1 MFSPIQQARY
11 IRCIDVSIS
20 KFQKTCLCKFSACV
34 MFLDVSCTI
43 LWRCK
48 LKSPQNGNLKKSI
61 IHLSRNIIH
70 MTYTTFIFVK
80 VFWIRTNTVNVRGK
94 NSFNMN
100 EPSGLINIGVNYCAL
115 KWIAWKERVRL
126 EVNKGILC
134 VTFSLFT
141 IQGLLI
147 VLPYCL
153 ARAKTS
159 EEL

>member
-1 MFSPIQQARY
+1 MFSPIQPARY

-70 MTYTTFIFVK
+70 MTYMTFIFHSK
-80 VFWIRTNTVNVRGK
+80 CEGQKQFLYEWTIW
-94 NSFNMN
+94 FNKYKGQLLCIEMN
-100 EPSGLINIGVNYCAL
+100 RL
-115 KWIAWKERVRL
+115 KREMWSEMWS
-126 EVNKGILC
+126 EVHKGTLC
-134 VTFSLFT
+134 VTFSLFNT
-141 IQGLLI
+141 QGLWI
-147 VLPYCL
+147 VFPHCL
-153 ARAKTS
+153 AGTKTS